1 MLQQK
6 LICFTMTD
14 PSGYQAVW
22 RTIKFAEEDCW
33 DLAVCRPLQIMFII
47 LDTWSVKLH
56 RSVFEKNGLIF
67 MWIIQNTMYGG
78 KKVPTRGQ
86 NCQAML
92 WIFYESVLGSQYDKK
107 GTSIQPYVFKFV
119 YIYIY
124 IYKLGYL

>member
-92 WIFYESVLGSQYDKK
+92 SFPLGLIKDSDSEMLNIKC
-107 GTSIQPYVFKFV
+107 FKQKRAV
-119 YIYIY
+119 
-124 IYKLGYL
+124 